1 MTNIFKGDNTGA
13 FNNTFLKINLRMPEG
28 FEETPISKAKFKVSN
43 LPTMIFNN
51 PVFPLQINLTSA
63 QTAQLKQQN
72 TCYLAIYDEEGR
84 KATCKGN
91 IKFVAYDSV
100 VD

>member
-1 MTNIFKGDNTGA
+1 MTNIYKGDNTGA
-13 FNNTFLKINLRMPEG
+13 FNNTFLTINLLMPEEL
-28 FEETPISKAKFKVSN
+28 EEAVISKAKFKVEN
-43 LPTMIFNN
+43 LPTMIFED
-51 PVFPLQINLTSA
+51 PVFPLQVNLTSA
-63 QTAQLKQQN
+63 QTTQLKQQN

-91 IKFVAYDSV
+91 IKFVAHDSV